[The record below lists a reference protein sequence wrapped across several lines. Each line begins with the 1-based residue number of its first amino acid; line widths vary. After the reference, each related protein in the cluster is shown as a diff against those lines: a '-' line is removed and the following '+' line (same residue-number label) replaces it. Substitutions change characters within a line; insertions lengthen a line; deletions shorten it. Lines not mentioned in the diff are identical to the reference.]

1 MVSFE
6 RNKKT
11 KSIAT
16 NSNAG
21 TEFRYTPDSVCMNTP
36 TAYRT
41 IFGPKG
47 NVKKSEYYKVWPRTE
62 DTVNTWSTTS
72 IPQHSRKRRVLNYA
86 FSESAL
92 RGAETFIQANVDRWL
107 ELLGKQRT
115 GANGWTT
122 PINMGHQVTYLV
134 FDILGDLC
142 FGKCFDMKEPDSKLR
157 HVPEM
162 MIGFMELIHP
172 VRDESLLTAYML
184 TE

>member
-1 MVSFE
+1 
-6 RNKKT
+6 
-11 KSIAT
+11 
-16 NSNAG
+16 
-21 TEFRYTPDSVCMNTP
+21 MNTP

-47 NVKKSEYYKVWPRTE
+47 NVKKADYYKVWPRTE

-72 IPQHSRKRRVLNYA
+72 IPQHARKRRVLNYA

-92 RGAETFIQANVDRWL
+92 RGAETFIHKNVDRWL
-107 ELLGKQRT
+107 ELLGQQETKS
-115 GANGWTT
+115 
-122 PINMGHQVTYLV
+122 MDMEHQVTYLV

-162 MIGFMELIHP
+162 MIGFMELLHP
-172 VRDESLLTAYML
+172 VRRVYIP
-184 TE
+184 